1 MDQIDLID
9 ARNYLL
15 SREINTK
22 VKADIYKYKIK
33 LSLVP
38 AIFTDGNIAQ
48 LITKDSNGKLIE
60 VDKAGKIPIVTNKI
74 SGTLMYISEVD
85 INPTTNLLDLLLSR
99 RKKLI
104 LALYI
109 ISLIIAGTILILPI
123 VTRSYYLIII
133 PAKAL
138 TAGIMMLIQ
147 GIIVAK
153 YDSVI
158 KQLRSKLLMK
168 SRANIETI
176 LTSAITK
183 RFISLESNEITTLNI
198 GLKTYYRKA
207 DRCQLHP
214 RNIRKSSIR
223 CTVHDYIFVCLS
235 IFADPVVI
243 VPLIDAGSNISSAR
257 NVE

>member
-15 SREINTK
+15 IREINTK

-33 LSLVP
+33 PSLVP

-48 LITKDSNGKLIE
+48 LITKNSNRKLIE
-60 VDKAGKIPIVTNKI
+60 VDKAGKGPIVTNKI
-74 SGTLMYISEVD
+74 SSTLMYISEVD

-99 RKKLI
+99 RKKFI
-104 LALYI
+104 LALCI
-109 ISLIIAGTILILPI
+109 ISLIIARTNLILPI
-123 VTRSYYLIII
+123 VTRSCYLIII

-138 TAGIMMLIQ
+138 TAGTMMLMQ
-147 GIIVAK
+147 GIIAAK

-158 KQLRSKLLMK
+158 KQLRSKQLMK

-183 RFISLESNEITTLNI
+183 RFISLESNEITTLGNI

-207 DRCQLHP
+207 EQV
-214 RNIRKSSIR
+214 S
-223 CTVHDYIFVCLS
+223 DYIHGTFAKTALDAPFTIIYLFVIYL
-235 IFADPVVI
+235 FAGPVTM
-243 VPLIDAGSNISSAR
+243 PPAHQCW
-257 NVE
+257 